1 MLVFSGQT
9 TVYVVREHGHFWSSL
24 PGTVL
29 LIVSLCDLLVVS
41 GMATLGILMTPVAP
55 SLIGVTFALAL
66 AFMLV
71 LDQIKLLV
79 TSRSDPPAHAR

>member
-1 MLVFSGQT
+1 
-9 TVYVVREHGHFWSSL
+9 
-24 PGTVL
+24 
-29 LIVSLCDLLVVS
+29 
-41 GMATLGILMTPVAP
+41 MTPVAP